1 MFKEKL
7 EKAITDQQKIG
18 KIHKLIVVPFSS
30 SASESPSE
38 NDFSTSEAESNDNS
52 DALDKSFQ
60 SPEVQ
65 Y

>member
-60 SPEVQ
+60 SPEV
-65 Y
+65 

>member
-1 MFKEKL
+1 MFKENL

-30 SASESPSE
+30 SASESPPE
-38 NDFSTSEAESNDNS
+38 NDSSTSEAESNDNS

-60 SPEVQ
+60 SPEV
-65 Y
+65 